1 MIAPRVRRLAPH
13 VTAIAVSLE
22 EQHHFYWT
30 PVQLESALTAAADDP
45 QTKVIILEGGSTY
58 FSAGGSRD
66 LLVGPDARDAVPQLV
81 ADIPRILLEVP
92 LPVIAAAAGHALG
105 GGFAMALCAD
115 LLLLGEESLYGA
127 NFVSLGFTPG
137 MGSTVLLADV
147 VGEPLARELLF
158 TGRLMKGR
166 ELARAGGPSAHAVR
180 PRETVPRRALEIA
193 QEIAAVPRE
202 TLIALKRLVAHRR
215 RALVREAVEREHR
228 AQVELL
234 AQESIRAHIAAA
246 YGAPAGL
253 EE

>member
-1 MIAPRVRRLAPH
+1 
-13 VTAIAVSLE
+13 
-22 EQHHFYWT
+22 
-30 PVQLESALTAAADDP
+30 
-45 QTKVIILEGGSTY
+45 
-58 FSAGGSRD
+58 
-66 LLVGPDARDAVPQLV
+66 
-81 ADIPRILLEVP
+81 
-92 LPVIAAAAGHALG
+92 
-105 GGFAMALCAD
+105 
-115 LLLLGEESLYGA
+115 
-127 NFVSLGFTPG
+127 
-137 MGSTVLLADV
+137 
-147 VGEPLARELLF
+147 
-158 TGRLMKGR
+158 
-166 ELARAGGPSAHAVR
+166 VR